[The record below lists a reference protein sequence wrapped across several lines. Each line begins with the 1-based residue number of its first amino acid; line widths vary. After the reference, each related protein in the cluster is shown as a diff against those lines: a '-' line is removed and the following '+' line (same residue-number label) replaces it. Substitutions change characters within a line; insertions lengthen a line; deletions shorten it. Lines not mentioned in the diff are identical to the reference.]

1 MPQDTSH
8 SQPPS
13 WEVRPAGLPYSARTV
28 SEMDE
33 LLQDL
38 IEVQASADCVA
49 HLINL
54 RVEFDPDLNRHVLKL
69 PEAS

>member
-1 MPQDTSH
+1 
-8 SQPPS
+8 
-13 WEVRPAGLPYSARTV
+13 
-28 SEMDE
+28 MDE